1 MKVILLLTAL
11 VAPLAAAGTFDG
23 GIQGRV
29 LNAQGGPVAGATVT
43 VTTKDEKL
51 RAKVITAADG
61 SYAISNLEPG
71 AYTVT
76 VSLANT
82 PQVLRMDVVVVDSEP
97 VPTRADFRVTAEDT
111 QGVAGLEERN
121 PNIFIYRIDL
131 NDLRN
136 LLTLFRGPNPTYI
149 PAFLAEDNYFGAE
162 FGTPLLSFQPLRS
175 RQLLADWHASVS
187 ATHQNSALNARNFF
201 NVGPLLSSLITS
213 YNLGA
218 GGPLVSSRASLLLD
232 FGQIFNSGMVNGN
245 LQAPLASERTP
256 RSDDAQT
263 NAIISNLLKAYPAQL
278 PNLPAVS

>member
-1 MKVILLLTAL
+1 LWTASL
-11 VAPLAAAGTFDG
+11 FHARRLSCYRRGYSRSRRSG
-23 GIQGRV
+23 G
-29 LNAQGGPVAGATVT
+29 AQS
-43 VTTKDEKL
+43 D
-51 RAKVITAADG
+51 
-61 SYAISNLEPG
+61 
-71 AYTVT
+71 
-76 VSLANT
+76 
-82 PQVLRMDVVVVDSEP
+82 
-97 VPTRADFRVTAEDT
+97 
-111 QGVAGLEERN
+111 
-121 PNIFIYRIDL
+121 IFIYRIDL

-232 FGQIFNSGMVNGN
+232 FGQIFNSHGQRKPASATGIGEDAAVGRRTDERHH
-245 LQAPLASERTP
+245 LEFAEGISGAGFRTCRRQLAAAQHQRSAQHCDRRRPGSPRT
-256 RSDDAQT
+256 
-263 NAIISNLLKAYPAQL
+263 
-278 PNLPAVS
+278 